1 MFQTDA
7 GRTARTRPYSAAT
20 WPLVCK
26 KQRLPRLGLS
36 ALNSMAFG
44 LAVYASWSELPQYH
58 AKLASSC
65 WSGSTGRGSHP
76 QGSDERFQICKL
88 HLIPLSQA
96 LLGAIASTAELSS
109 PAQLAEVQNT
119 FEDASSSFNAV
130 PPSRMRRLRALAE
143 PIEPNSQR
151 KTSAT

>member
-44 LAVYASWSELPQYH
+44 LAVYASWSELPQDH

-96 LLGAIASTAELSS
+96 LLGAIASASATSASLELAAVSVRIRCLS
-109 PAQLAEVQNT
+109 NLASTETCSGWPNLGQ
-119 FEDASSSFNAV
+119 FASS
-130 PPSRMRRLRALAE
+130 
-143 PIEPNSQR
+143 
-151 KTSAT
+151 